1 MGAPITIGEGEKYPE
16 AEIVG
21 KFFRRGYITK
31 PKSLGRH
38 EPANVGRPTRGRAVV
53 TILSSCQVLKLACP
67 IAAMMNARLHSASRR
82 TITLGLIPAPSPNG
96 MTALDESPSWRN
108 QDAALPDKLWGPVD
122 SLNPRSWRAYAHEM
136 NMVTGILPTT

>member
-1 MGAPITIGEGEKYPE
+1 MGTVGAPITIGEGEKYPE

-31 PKSLGRH
+31 PKSRGRH

-82 TITLGLIPAPSPNG
+82 TICPGANTSAEPERYDGLGR
-96 MTALDESPSWRN
+96 ESELAEPGR
-108 QDAALPDKLWGPVD
+108 
-122 SLNPRSWRAYAHEM
+122 RSA
-136 NMVTGILPTT
+136 G